1 MAPALRL
8 LRILTTTVGCIV
20 LFAGFTEYAIGL
32 RYRLPSQPVGP
43 WQYFG
48 WAIVFRA
55 PAYVFLGTLPIAAIL
70 FALDRFGV
78 RSWWPVLLPWI
89 VAGLLT
95 SGVLGLLIVG
105 PITGGIYWLITGR
118 VSGRTDPKVALSS
131 DEPMTDVAESKS
143 EPSIDLSTNKSTN
156 LNRSLLR
163 NYARRILN
171 FAGYAVV
178 AYFLFIIAGGLFYG
192 VRLAWVSV
200 FEPSRGTP
208 EFTTQFE
215 RDMTARVK
223 VAMLDFPTS
232 DSCLQKEAFSDSGT
246 DLARMDWDRIDNSE
260 EAEVCMFRLLASLGG
275 MKNSEDWLEAQGFRI
290 SPNGFNAQ
298 KPFEERDGTLRVTAG
313 WSIRE
318 NGPKFPTRRPIRRL
332 FYSIPYGM
340 SINTAWSSDQSKL
353 LYVGLG
359 FNTL

>member
-8 LRILTTTVGCIV
+8 LRILATTIGCII

-32 RYRLPSQPVGP
+32 RHRIPSQPVGP

-70 FALDRFGV
+70 FALDRFRV
-78 RSWWPVLLPWI
+78 RLWWPVLLPWI

-118 VSGRTDPKVALSS
+118 VSGRTDPKFAMSG
-131 DEPMTDVAESKS
+131 DGPMTDGAEPNF
-143 EPSIDLSTNKSTN
+143 EPSIVRSANKSTG
-156 LNRSLLR
+156 LKWSLLR
-163 NYARRILN
+163 NHARRVLN
-171 FAGYAVV
+171 FVGYAVV
-178 AYFLFIIAGGLFYG
+178 AYFVFILAGGVLHG
-192 VRLAWVSV
+192 ARLAWVSV

-215 RDMTARVK
+215 RDMTARMK
-223 VAMLDFPTS
+223 VAMLDFPNPE
-232 DSCLQKEAFSDSGT
+232 SCLQKEAFSDAGT
-246 DLARMDWDRIDNSE
+246 DLARMDWDQIDNSK

-275 MKNSEDWLEAQGFRI
+275 MENSEDWLEAQGFRL

-298 KPFEERDGTLRVTAG
+298 KPYEERDGTLRVMAS
-313 WSIRE
+313 WSIRD
-318 NGPKFPTRRPIRRL
+318 NGPKFPTRGPIRR
-332 FYSIPYGM
+332 FFSSIPYGM
-340 SINTAWSSDQSKL
+340 SVNTAWTADRSKL
-353 LYVGLG
+353 LYVRLG

>member
-143 EPSIDLSTNKSTN
+143 EPSIDLSTNKSIN
-156 LNRSLLR
+156 LNRSLLK
-163 NYARRILN
+163 NYARRTLN

-260 EAEVCMFRLLASLGG
+260 EAEVCMFRLLASLSG
-275 MKNSEDWLEAQGFRI
+275 M
-290 SPNGFNAQ
+290 
-298 KPFEERDGTLRVTAG
+298 
-313 WSIRE
+313 
-318 NGPKFPTRRPIRRL
+318 
-332 FYSIPYGM
+332 
-340 SINTAWSSDQSKL
+340 
-353 LYVGLG
+353 
-359 FNTL
+359 